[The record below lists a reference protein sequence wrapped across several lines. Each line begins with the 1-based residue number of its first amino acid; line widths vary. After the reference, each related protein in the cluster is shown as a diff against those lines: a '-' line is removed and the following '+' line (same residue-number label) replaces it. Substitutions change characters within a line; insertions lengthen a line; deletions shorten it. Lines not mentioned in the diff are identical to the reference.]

1 MQLVRK
7 SLRALLKEYHFWN
20 SGTMIYIYIY
30 YLDDLL
36 TVFSLFLS
44 GLMFTFLP

>member
-7 SLRALLKEYHFWN
+7 SLPALLKEYHFWN
-20 SGTMIYIYIY
+20 SGTMIYIY

-36 TVFSLFLS
+36 TVSSLFLS